1 MDETLSSIKKAEEAA
16 AALRREAVDKAAAV
30 IERART
36 ESTAAEADATRKREE
51 RRRERLSKAER
62 DGKALF
68 AAATKESSVKAQAY
82 ADKAL
87 DGAEATVL
95 KIVGRITRGD
105 C

>member
-16 AALRREAVDKAAAV
+16 AELRREAVDKAAAV
-30 IERART
+30 IERARA
-36 ESTAAEADATRKREE
+36 EAAAAEADATKKRED
-51 RRRERLSKAER
+51 RRREKLLKAES
-62 DGKALF
+62 DGKDLF
-68 AAATKESSVKAQAY
+68 AASAKESGAKAQAY

-87 DGAEATVL
+87 GGAEATVL

>member
-16 AALRREAVDKAAAV
+16 AALRQEAVDKAAAV

-36 ESTAAEADATRKREE
+36 EAAAAEADATRKREE
-51 RRRERLSKAER
+51 RRREKLLQAES

-68 AAATKESSVKAQAY
+68 AASAKESGVKAQAY

-87 DGAEATVL
+87 DGAERTIL
-95 KIVGRITRGD
+95 KIVERITRGD